1 METTLIHVD
10 ETVSPRATLDK
21 LQACLADIRRTV
33 NAWAI
38 MYRHTVDSDGLPDE
52 FGVSCSL
59 LNAQTL
65 ASQLYLAGLRD
76 KLADKAQSEQ
86 VFDE

>member
-1 METTLIHVD
+1 METNLKRLDNTAKP
-10 ETVSPRATLDK
+10 SATLDE
-21 LQACLADIRRTV
+21 LLECLDDIRRTV

-52 FGVSCSL
+52 FGVTCSV

-65 ASQLYLAGLRD
+65 ARQLYLTGLRER
-76 KLADKAQSEQ
+76 LEASER